1 LAEHPGAE
9 GATAGAREGAAERI
23 NMRCFQ
29 LSREVAELECS
40 VSPAAPL
47 ARTLLRVVGRVVIDT
62 GVPDADPAVWENT
75 EVMALQ
81 WLNEALHPLGYELRP
96 RLGSDRPE
104 VPDPSSEW
112 V

>member
-1 LAEHPGAE
+1 LAEQARTEHP
-9 GATAGAREGAAERI
+9 AERI
-23 NMRCFQ
+23 NMSCFE
-29 LSREVAELECS
+29 LSREVEKLQCCVAPA
-40 VSPAAPL
+40 SPF

-62 GVPDADPAVWENT
+62 GVPGADPSVWDNT

-81 WLNEALHPLGYELRP
+81 WLNEALHPLGYEVRP
-96 RLGSDRPE
+96 APGSTRPE

>member
-1 LAEHPGAE
+1 MAE
-9 GATAGAREGAAERI
+9 RRSDAERI
-23 NMRCFQ
+23 NMACFQ
-29 LSREVAELECS
+29 LSREIGELACCTPE
-40 VSPAAPL
+40 AAPL

-62 GVPDADPAVWENT
+62 GTPGAEPAVWENT

-81 WLNEALHPLGYELRP
+81 WMREALGRLGYDVRP
-96 RLGSDRPE
+96 LPGSDRPE

>member
-1 LAEHPGAE
+1 MA
-9 GATAGAREGAAERI
+9 
-23 NMRCFQ
+23 CFE
-29 LSREVAELECS
+29 LSREVAELPCCVAEAS
-40 VSPAAPL
+40 PL

-62 GVPDADPAVWENT
+62 GVPDAEPGTWENT

-81 WLNEALHPLGYELRP
+81 WLNEAVRPLGYEIRP
-96 RLGSDRPE
+96 APGSGRDE

>member
-1 LAEHPGAE
+1 LAEQPGTE
-9 GATAGAREGAAERI
+9 GATAGARQTAAEQI
-23 NMRCFQ
+23 NMSCFQ

-40 VSPAAPL
+40 VSPASPF

-62 GVPDADPAVWENT
+62 GVPEADPAVWENT

-81 WLNEALHPLGYELRP
+81 WLNEALRPLGYEVRP
-96 RLGSDRPE
+96 RPGSDRPE